1 MAIGLQNTDNI
12 VAPGGSY
19 PYGRVKDDDG
29 TGNGTP
35 ANTKT
40 LGDFHQF
47 FARLMSVAGLT
58 PSGTPDNFTDGFQY
72 IDALM
77 MAVSL
82 RIGGDITATDLN
94 NATVPGIFNI
104 TNSYTNSPSGIS
116 VTGAQLIV
124 AATPSGAEIRQRIV
138 DVSTG
143 AEWARIYNGSWSA
156 WSLIRL
162 AVYRTTT
169 GTWNMNTTTTKNI
182 ALPAGMVAALA
193 IRKVSVF
200 VSNDPQSAQYD
211 LFGSYDIIAVAA
223 SASAGYRLFADQIQI
238 LLDSSSV
245 FVTNSGWSNG
255 SINRGVVTV
264 EYVPY

>member
-47 FARLMSVAGLT
+47 FAKLMSIAGLT
-58 PSGTPDNFTDGFQY
+58 PSGTPDNSTDGFQY

-77 MAVSL
+77 AAISL
-82 RIGGDITATDLN
+82 RISAEITDTNVDLAFN
-94 NATVPGIFNI
+94 PGIYI
-104 TNSYTNSPSGIS
+104 VTNAYFGIPVGIS
-116 VTGAQLIV
+116 SSGCQLIIAV
-124 AATPSGAEIRQRIV
+124 KGVNISQRLI
-138 DVSTG
+138 DRGTG
-143 AEWARIYNGSWSA
+143 AEWSRLYNGTVWSA
-156 WSLIRL
+156 WLLIKL

-169 GTWNMNTTTTKNI
+169 GAWNMNTTTTKNI
-182 ALPAGMVAALA
+182 DLPVGMTAALA
-193 IRKVSVF
+193 IRKVDIF
-200 VSNDPQSAQYD
+200 VSNDPQDAQYD
-211 LFGSYDIIAVAA
+211 LFGSYDIISVAA
-223 SASAGYRLFADQIQI
+223 AASAGYRLFANQIQI
-238 LLDSSSV
+238 VLDSSSI